1 MGGYV
6 FFYSRRNVEESGH
19 KERAVEPMEGHRRR
33 RRGRRHCIWRPS
45 QATSF
50 PAAQRRMVCVVFLSL
65 LLPIWSKLY
74 FSVHQPNLVPFPF
87 VCRFSDAFNYLI
99 FMPEENHIWCGSWD
113 LMGPLLETF
122 YNYFKDDRSDSP
134 LKLLLDRTSREMR
147 QCTQCICQYHQA
159 QELYSTEYDPSSI
172 GPLLEVLRTLDEE
185 RISQHLKEI
194 NNRIRCGEYDIVHGS
209 GEIVGVMFEVFPFT
223 FLPPSNP

>member
-1 MGGYV
+1 
-6 FFYSRRNVEESGH
+6 
-19 KERAVEPMEGHRRR
+19 
-33 RRGRRHCIWRPS
+33 
-45 QATSF
+45 
-50 PAAQRRMVCVVFLSL
+50 
-65 LLPIWSKLY
+65 
-74 FSVHQPNLVPFPF
+74 
-87 VCRFSDAFNYLI
+87 
-99 FMPEENHIWCGSWD
+99 MPQENHIWCGSWD

-122 YNYFKDDRSDSP
+122 YNYFKDDRTDSP

-159 QELYSTEYDPSSI
+159 QELYSTEYDPTSI

-194 NNRIRCGEYDIVHGS
+194 NNRLRCGDYDIVHGS

-223 FLPPSNP
+223 LLPPSNA

>member
-1 MGGYV
+1 MY
-6 FFYSRRNVEESGH
+6 
-19 KERAVEPMEGHRRR
+19 
-33 RRGRRHCIWRPS
+33 
-45 QATSF
+45 TSNLIKS
-50 PAAQRRMVCVVFLSL
+50 VFL
-65 LLPIWSKLY
+65 
-74 FSVHQPNLVPFPF
+74 F

-99 FMPEENHIWCGSWD
+99 FLPEENHIWCGSWD

-159 QELYSTEYDPSSI
+159 QELYSTEYDSSSI
-172 GPLLEVLRTLDEE
+172 GPLLEVLDTLDEE

-194 NNRIRCGEYDIVHGS
+194 NNRIRCGEYDIVHDS
-209 GEIVGVMFEVFPFT
+209 GEIVSVMFEVFPFT
-223 FLPPSNP
+223 FLLFLHMNHLFIFWFIFCIRYTSKSCCSSRELRGKKKK